1 MYNTISRVLSILM
14 FATALGFAICIL
26 FYSAHIPNKN
36 VPFFIGFAITSF
48 VIAKYLQYDRD

>member
-14 FATALGFAICIL
+14 FATSLGFAICIL
-26 FYSAHIPNKN
+26 FYSANIPNQN
-36 VPFFIGFAITSF
+36 IPIFIVFAITSF